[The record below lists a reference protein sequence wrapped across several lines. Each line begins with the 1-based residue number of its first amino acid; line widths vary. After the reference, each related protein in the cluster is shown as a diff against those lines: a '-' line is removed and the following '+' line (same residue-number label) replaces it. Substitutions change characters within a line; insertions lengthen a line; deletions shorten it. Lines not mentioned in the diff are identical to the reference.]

1 MLRKLHKAPTGGS
14 LFWPKHWDLLCDH
27 QLDLKID
34 THEMFAEIDL
44 ALTPA
49 GWLAYLWW
57 LLVFLP
63 LACKSFSDR
72 VSVTSL
78 RFNAAGINVRQKLS
92 CTLLKLGCILWW
104 VIVHCWDSQVPC
116 VCPVPWEPR
125 SRHSL
130 PRPEWRWPCSVLS
143 WKPYLNDLTWSRGR
157 AKSLTP
163 VDGFQVPPGSV
174 GPSGEG
180 HSGSEDRLPSLV
192 CPLCGQ
198 ALLNVGGKITPGFL
212 TSSHVL
218 PSSPPPHRESAV
230 CFSSMRFNY
239 LYCWVWLW
247 LSLMIRKLSSV

>member
-34 THEMFAEIDL
+34 THKMFAEIDL

-104 VIVHCWDSQVPC
+104 VIVHCWDSQVP
-116 VCPVPWEPR
+116 VCAQCLG
-125 SRHSL
+125 SL
-130 PRPEWRWPCSVLS
+130 GAGTVYQGLS
-143 WKPYLNDLTWSRGR
+143 GGGL
-157 AKSLTP
+157 
-163 VDGFQVPPGSV
+163 
-174 GPSGEG
+174 
-180 HSGSEDRLPSLV
+180 
-192 CPLCGQ
+192 
-198 ALLNVGGKITPGFL
+198 AL
-212 TSSHVL
+212 
-218 PSSPPPHRESAV
+218 SSPG
-230 CFSSMRFNY
+230 N
-239 LYCWVWLW
+239 LI
-247 LSLMIRKLSSV
+247 LMTWPGAEAGLNLLHL